1 MLSHYLFGIIL
12 LATCFIGHS
21 EDAWKLELDKE
32 GIKVYTRY
40 VDGSAFKE
48 FKAEMV
54 MDGSISEIADIIA
67 DVERFP
73 EWSYKT
79 VSVKII
85 RKEGNIIHYFYV
97 SDTPRFLKTRVAFFE
112 SEKSIDPK
120 TNEITFTLINI
131 QGNQPISDSEIL
143 IPTMKGYWKLTS
155 LGNNKVRVM
164 MQMLTEPGGIIPAW
178 LANLVVV
185 DSPFVTLKGLREQFN
200 KKRNPVK

>member
-1 MLSHYLFGIIL
+1 MLNYFLTGIIL
-12 LATCFIGHS
+12 LITSVITS
-21 EDAWKLELDKE
+21 PESDWKLELDKE
-32 GIKVYTRY
+32 GIRVFTRY
-40 VDGSAFKE
+40 VEGSDFKE
-48 FKAEMV
+48 FNADMV
-54 MDGSISEIADIIA
+54 MDGTLSEIADIIA
-67 DVERFP
+67 DVEKFP

-79 VSVKII
+79 TSVKII
-85 RKEGNIIHYFYV
+85 GKEGNTIQYFYV
-97 SDTPRFLKTRVAFFE
+97 SDTPKFLKTRVAFFE
-112 SEKSIDPK
+112 SKKTTDTK
-120 TNEITFTLINI
+120 TNEITFSLINI
-131 QGNQPISDSEIL
+131 QGDQPISDNEIL